1 MKLFWKQFVGIL
13 AILIMMFTIFG
24 SILLQ
29 SSFQMW
35 LNRELDSALGE
46 ITMFQYAFLTSAEG
60 LPEAYQADRSIVVNI
75 VETIEE
81 NIGDK
86 QDAMALYDAYGKLLY
101 KDGTWQGSLQLQDAQ
116 ENNIV
121 WQLNEKQGVHYL
133 ESISRVVIGSE
144 VYYLECN
151 RSFQHVFDN
160 RDDLLQKYRITMA
173 VLLVVAAGLAMAF
186 AFGFTAPI
194 RRLSQATRAFAQGN
208 YESRVK
214 SKGNDEIAD
223 LMRDFNA
230 MADKLETNIW
240 ELNDAVRRQE
250 EFTGAFAH
258 ELKTPLTSIIG
269 YSEVLMSTELSE
281 EARMMSASYIYQ
293 DGKRLERLAYKMME
307 LARVDKQEIPFQQI
321 GVTSLMKSLRATTLP
336 LMTARNITLKIDA
349 QEGFVY
355 GDKDL
360 LLSLLLNLVDNARKA
375 CSRDGHITI
384 LGHMVE
390 KGYQLEIRDDGR
402 GIPAE
407 ELPKITE
414 AFYMVDKSR
423 ARKEG
428 GAGLGMALCA
438 KILTLHHGIWRIK
451 SEPQKGTV
459 IGILLPGKEEP

>member
-13 AILIMMFTIFG
+13 AILMIMFTIFG

-35 LNRELDSALGE
+35 LDRELDSALGE
-46 ITMFQYAFLTSAEG
+46 ITMFQYALLTSAEG
-60 LPEAYQADRSIVVNI
+60 LPEAYQADRSILVNI
-75 VETIEE
+75 IETIEE
-81 NIGDK
+81 NIGNK
-86 QDAMALYDAYGKLLY
+86 QDTVIVYDSSGKVLYRSGS
-101 KDGTWQGSLQLQDAQ
+101 WQSSLQTKDVLAED
-116 ENNIV
+116 IV
-121 WQLNEKQGVHYL
+121 WQLTKKQDVYYL
-133 ESISRVVIGSE
+133 ESISQVLIGSK
-144 VYYLECN
+144 VYYLERD

-160 RDDLLQKYRITMA
+160 RADLLQKYRITMA
-173 VLLVVAAGLAMAF
+173 LLFVVAALLAMGL

-194 RRLSQATRAFAQGN
+194 RKLSQATKAFARGN
-208 YESRVK
+208 YESRVETN
-214 SKGNDEIAD
+214 GNDEIAD
-223 LMRDFNA
+223 LMRDFNG
-230 MADKLETNIW
+230 MADRLEANIW

-307 LARVDKQEIPFQQI
+307 LARVDKQDIPFQQI
-321 GVTSLMKSLRATTLP
+321 SVSSLMKALRATTLP
-336 LMTARNITLKIDA
+336 LMTTQNIALKIDA
-349 QEGFVY
+349 QEGEVY

-360 LLSLLLNLVDNARKA
+360 LMSLLLNLVDNARKA
-375 CSRDGHITI
+375 CSKDGHISI
-384 LGHMVE
+384 LGRKVE
-390 KGYQLEIRDDGR
+390 RGYQLEIKDDGR
-402 GIPAE
+402 GIPRE
-407 ELPKITE
+407 EISRITE

-438 KILTLHHGIWRIK
+438 KILALHHGMWRMK
-451 SEPQKGTV
+451 SKPGEGT
-459 IGILLPGKEEP
+459 IISLLLPGKEEP